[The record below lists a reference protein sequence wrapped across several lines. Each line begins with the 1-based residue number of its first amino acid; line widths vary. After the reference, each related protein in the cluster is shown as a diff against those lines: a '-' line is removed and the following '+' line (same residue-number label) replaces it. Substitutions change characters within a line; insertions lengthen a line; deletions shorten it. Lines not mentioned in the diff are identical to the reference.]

1 MNPPNWVKP
10 DLSDKQMF
18 DPRDIFQAGERNHHI
33 ANTAYPIAHDLTWNP
48 YRVKNDRIY
57 EEVLNAFEGIDSLN
71 LYTHIPFCETR
82 CFFCEYTVVG
92 QRELDQTKEY
102 MTNLNSE
109 VKMYR
114 EQLGPKKIVGFDIG
128 GGTPSFV
135 DSSLI
140 TEHIERT
147 NQYFTISEDCE
158 ISIETT
164 PKIASS
170 DFDKLRSYQLS
181 GIKRISMGIQVTE
194 PNLLKLLGRSENGII
209 HHKKAI
215 ENMRKA
221 GFQKIN
227 LDLMYGFAD
236 QSMESWEHTLL
247 HAISLAPDY
256 ITLYRMRYKL
266 TRISDQAERV
276 VLSNVKEQAKLAKV
290 ILTENGYLANPGKNT
305 YSKKQFDTGTS
316 TYLTK
321 RVIEGK
327 SYLGL
332 GLGAQ
337 SFSDTTIS
345 YNAGSVGKNLPPY
358 FQKLKENQFP
368 IQDFYKLPQMQ
379 MMAKMISVSFY
390 FGEINLKAFQTKF
403 GVPLEE
409 VYSVAVPFLIE
420 EGYMEYRTS
429 ENGSELQ
436 NFKDP
441 QSRFCLS
448 LTGKGAAHFNGCISL
463 FYAPSVQNYLIQR
476 DPTSNIDFD
485 KHRKLAS
492 KLGER
497 V

>member
-1 MNPPNWVKP
+1 MNLPIWAKP
-10 DLSDKQMF
+10 DPADKTTF
-18 DPRDIFQAGERNHHI
+18 DPRAIFQAGERNHHI
-33 ANTAYPIAHDLTWNP
+33 ANTAYPIAHELTWGP
-48 YRVKNDRIY
+48 YRVKNEAVY
-57 EEVLNAFEGIDSLN
+57 AEVLSAFGGIDSLN

-82 CFFCEYTVVG
+82 CYFCEYTVVG
-92 QRELDQTKEY
+92 QSELDQTKEY
-102 MTNLNSE
+102 MTHLNLE

-114 EQLGPKKIVGFDIG
+114 ERLGPKKIVGFDIG

-135 DSSLI
+135 DASLI
-140 TEHIERT
+140 SEHIEHT
-147 NQYFTISEDCE
+147 NQCFTLSDDCE

-170 DFDKLRSYQLS
+170 DFDKLKSYQRA

-209 HHKKAI
+209 HHKKALD
-215 ENMRKA
+215 NMRRA

-236 QSMESWEHTLL
+236 QSMESWEHTLR

-276 VLSNVKEQAKLAKV
+276 VLSHVKEQAKLAKV
-290 ILTENGYLANPGKNT
+290 ILTETGYLANPGKNT
-305 YSKKQFDTGTS
+305 YSKIPFDTGTS

-327 SYLGL
+327 SYLGM

-345 YNAGSVGKNLPPY
+345 YNSGSVGKNLAPY
-358 FQKLKENQFP
+358 FQKLKGNQFP
-368 IQDFYKLPQMQ
+368 IQDFYKLPQRH

-390 FGEINLKAFQTKF
+390 FGEINLNAFQSKF

-409 VYSVAVPFLIE
+409 VYTQEVRFLID
-420 EGYMEYRTS
+420 EGYMQYRTS
-429 ENGSELQ
+429 ENGLDLQ
-436 NFKDP
+436 SCKEP
-441 QSRFCLS
+441 LYRSCLS
-448 LTGKGAAHFNGCISL
+448 LTEKGAAHFNGCISL
-463 FYAPSVQNYLIQR
+463 FYASSVQDYLIQR
-476 DPTSNIDFD
+476 NPLSNIDFE

-492 KLGER
+492 KVG
-497 V
+497 